1 MKSIHLCF
9 RIHHCLNLKRYR
21 FFEIGNDH
29 YYYDDFA
36 NEAEVRGAAE
46 QCYLPANQ
54 LMLEMIRNSNK
65 KFKVSFSISGEAL
78 EQFEQ
83 YAPEVIES
91 FQELA
96 KTGCVEF
103 LATTYAHSLAAI
115 HDLEEYSFQL
125 RTQSAKIETLFGVKP
140 TICAN
145 NALMYS
151 DDMAFTIHKLG
162 FKAAVIE
169 DGKHVMGWRSAHYV
183 YQSAAQSKLKLLVR
197 DSKLSD
203 DINFRFSQW
212 SWNEYPLTAEKFIG
226 WIADSPAEEK
236 QYVLF
241 MGYEALGILN
251 SASSGIFDFFRA
263 LPYHALERDILFAT
277 MSDALVKQTGLSA
290 LSVPYPMSWSDEE
303 KDMSAWCGNELQ
315 QEAQQKLYGM
325 SQRVRL
331 CSDRWLKSDWL
342 RLQDANHFKYM
353 STKHYSNGKVE
364 ARPTP
369 YDSPYDAFMN
379 YMNVLSDFMA
389 RVEAQ
394 YPTSIENEEL
404 NALLKTIQN
413 QEQEIAELEEQVK
426 KLKSRKSTKESK
438 V

>member
-1 MKSIHLCF
+1 M
-9 RIHHCLNLKRYR
+9 
-21 FFEIGNDH
+21 
-29 YYYDDFA
+29 
-36 NEAEVRGAAE
+36 V
-46 QCYLPANQ
+46 
-54 LMLEMIRNSNK
+54 
-65 KFKVSFSISGEAL
+65 
-78 EQFEQ
+78 
-83 YAPEVIES
+83 
-91 FQELA
+91 
-96 KTGCVEF
+96 
-103 LATTYAHSLAAI
+103 
-115 HDLEEYSFQL
+115 
-125 RTQSAKIETLFGVKP
+125 
-140 TICAN
+140 
-145 NALMYS
+145 
-151 DDMAFTIHKLG
+151 
-162 FKAAVIE
+162 
-169 DGKHVMGWRSAHYV
+169 
-183 YQSAAQSKLKLLVR
+183 
-197 DSKLSD
+197 
-203 DINFRFSQW
+203 
-212 SWNEYPLTAEKFIG
+212 
-226 WIADSPAEEK
+226 
-236 QYVLF
+236 F
-241 MGYEALGILN
+241 MGYGALGILT
-251 SASSGIFDFFRA
+251 SASSGFFDFFRA
-263 LPYHALERDILFAT
+263 LPYHVLERDILFAT
-277 MSDALVKQTGLSA
+277 MSDALVKQTGLAA

-426 KLKSRKSTKESK
+426 KLKSRKSTKVSK